1 MSAPKWSSS
10 ERDKRKMQKGEW
22 IIPSGKPPQFCQYEP
37 RSLEIIDT
45 TMREGAQS
53 SLLHDY
59 GKFFFSQEDKVEL
72 VRALI
77 LFGVKFI
84 ELFAPTVSP
93 QERND
98 LAAIQ
103 ETRDVMVAQKGY
115 TFLLAHVRC
124 HPEDVASAIE
134 AGFDGLNL
142 FFGTSRHACR
152 HSHGKDLEAIVHDA
166 RSLIEQAR
174 RDYPHLILR
183 FSGEDAF
190 RTPERD
196 LFRVYDEIAPL
207 VDRVGI
213 PDTVGVATPA
223 VIRERLRGLQ
233 GRYPNQEWE
242 GHFHDDRGFAL
253 VNTLEAVKTG
263 MRYLDT
269 TILGIGERSG
279 ITSMT
284 ALLFN
289 LFIDRQ
295 FKLLEGYHLCESYPI
310 NVLLAAK
317 LNMLVSEKEPVSLTN
332 RTHTAGIHQKAV
344 LNSTITYE
352 AHPLDQ
358 FGVTES
364 EILLGPLS
372 GWNVIYYFLKEI
384 KYFKIEPAKA
394 KAIAKVFKQ
403 RLYELGRGAAP
414 SQILMKIAEEEFGL
428 QQLAIPSTYLDTV
441 VQDLAEQP

>member
-1 MSAPKWSSS
+1 M
-10 ERDKRKMQKGEW
+10 
-22 IIPSGKPPQFCQYEP
+22 
-37 RSLEIIDT
+37 EIIDT
-45 TMREGAQS
+45 TLREGAQS

-59 GKFFFSQEDKVEL
+59 GKYFFTQEDKVEL

-77 LFGVKFI
+77 IYGVKFI

-93 QERND
+93 QERDD

-103 ETRDVMVAQKGY
+103 ETRDALVTEKGY

-124 HPEDVASAIE
+124 HPEDVASAVG

-152 HSHGKDLEAIVHDA
+152 HSHGKDLDAIVRDA

-196 LFRVYDEIAPL
+196 LFRVYDEIVPL

-213 PDTVGVATPA
+213 PDTVGVATPT
-223 VIRERLRGLQ
+223 VIRERLLGLQ
-233 GRYPNQEWE
+233 DRYPNQEWE
-242 GHFHDDRGFAL
+242 GHFHDDCGFAL
-253 VNTLEAVKTG
+253 VNALEAVESG
-263 MRYLDT
+263 MRYIDT
-269 TILGIGERSG
+269 TVLGIGERSG
-279 ITSMT
+279 ITSMA

-295 FKLLEGYHLCESYPI
+295 FNLLAGYHLCESYPI
-310 NVLLAAK
+310 NVLLASN
-317 LNMLVSEKEPVSLTN
+317 LNMLVSDKEPVSLTN

-352 AHPLDQ
+352 AHLLGQ

-384 KYFKIEPAKA
+384 KYFKLDPSTA
-394 KAIAKVFKQ
+394 KAITKVFKE
-403 RLYELGRGAAP
+403 RVYDMAPHSAP
-414 SQILMKIAEEEFGL
+414 SELLMTIAKEEFGL
-428 QQLAIPSTYLDTV
+428 VQLDIPSSHLDTV
-441 VQDLAEQP
+441 VQDLSEQP